1 MEDEEIV
8 GYGDFINGSYLTATT
23 ANTANAIIYDYTG
36 NAGGINP
43 NYSNYTIG
51 ARLQCVKVI
60 WTPKEDITTYELAKA
75 SPLMIASCHG
85 SELITHDRFGEMI
98 KDMGSKTLR
107 HFDIEDPNFEGVE
120 WDDIKGKE

>member
-1 MEDEEIV
+1 MEDEEMA
-8 GYGDFINGSYLTATT
+8 GYGDLINGLQFTSNT
-23 ANTANAIIYDYTG
+23 ANTGIYNYTG
-36 NAGGINP
+36 NAA
-43 NYSNYTIG
+43 YSNYTIG

-85 SELITHDRFGEMI
+85 SELIFYDRFGEMI

-120 WDDIKGKE
+120 WDDVK